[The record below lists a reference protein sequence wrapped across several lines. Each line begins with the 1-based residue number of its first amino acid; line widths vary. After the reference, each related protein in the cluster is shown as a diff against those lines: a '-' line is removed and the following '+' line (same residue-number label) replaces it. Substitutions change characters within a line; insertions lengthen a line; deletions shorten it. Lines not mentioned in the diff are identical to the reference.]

1 MPEPDEPARSTD
13 APDKLEHELVNS
25 LASIV
30 GFSQVISRDASLS
43 EDLRRNADLLA
54 EEAARTR
61 RMVQE
66 LLDLLRQRPL
76 EPAGQAQ
83 AQAPSAASARVGDAP
98 TETATGAQPAPSAST
113 ARPRVLVLDD
123 DHSMRAFLDKALTL
137 LGYEPVMTS
146 VAADAVMFAT
156 IGDHAVLLF
165 DNQMAGM
172 SGIEAFEAIVADRPD
187 LAARVVMMTGD
198 TLRPGLE
205 TFTARN
211 PVAVLTK
218 PFDLDTLDGTIRAV
232 MEATGQSRG

>member
-1 MPEPDEPARSTD
+1 VPDPQEPARPADTT
-13 APDKLEHELVNS
+13 KLEHDLVNS

-30 GFSQVISRDASLS
+30 GFSEVIRRDPSLP
-43 EDLRRNADLLA
+43 EALRDNADLLA
-54 EEAARTR
+54 DEASRTR
-61 RMVQE
+61 QMVQQ
-66 LLDLLRQRPL
+66 LLGILRQRPL
-76 EPAGQAQ
+76 EPPEQVQVPSDASTEAAVGAQ
-83 AQAPSAASARVGDAP
+83 TP
-98 TETATGAQPAPSAST
+98 TGAST
-113 ARPRVLVLDD
+113 TRPRVLVLDD
-123 DHSMRAFLDKALTL
+123 DQSMRAFLEKALTL

-172 SGIEAFEAIVADRPD
+172 SGIEAFDAVVAARPD
-187 LAARVVMMTGD
+187 LAARVVMMSGD

-205 TFTARN
+205 AFAARN
-211 PVAVLTK
+211 PLAVLTK

>member
-1 MPEPDEPARSTD
+1 MDTPT
-13 APDKLEHELVNS
+13 KLEHDLVNS

-30 GFSQVISRDASLS
+30 GFSQVIRLDASLPK
-43 EDLRRNADLLA
+43 DLRHNADLLA
-54 EEAARTR
+54 EEATRTR
-61 RMVQE
+61 QMVQE
-66 LLDLLRQRPL
+66 LLRILRQRPP
-76 EPAGQAQ
+76 EPPGQARVPTD
-83 AQAPSAASARVGDAP
+83 AASTVGNASTEPAASAQ
-98 TETATGAQPAPSAST
+98 ATTSAST
-113 ARPRVLVLDD
+113 TRPRVLVLDD
-123 DHSMRAFLDKALTL
+123 DRSMRAFLDKALSL

-172 SGIEAFEAIVADRPD
+172 SGIEAFDAVVAARPE
-187 LAARVVMMTGD
+187 LAARVVMMSGD
-198 TLRPGLE
+198 TLRSGLE
-205 TFTARN
+205 AFAARN

>member
-1 MPEPDEPARSTD
+1 VPDPQEPARPADTT
-13 APDKLEHELVNS
+13 KLEHDLVNS

-30 GFSQVISRDASLS
+30 GFSEVIRRDPSLP
-43 EDLRRNADLLA
+43 EVLRDNADLLA
-54 EEAARTR
+54 DEASRTR
-61 RMVQE
+61 QMVQQ
-66 LLDLLRQRPL
+66 LLGILRQRPL
-76 EPAGQAQ
+76 EPPEQVQVPSDASTEAAVGAQ
-83 AQAPSAASARVGDAP
+83 TP
-98 TETATGAQPAPSAST
+98 TGAST
-113 ARPRVLVLDD
+113 TRPRVLVLDD
-123 DHSMRAFLDKALTL
+123 DQSMRAFLEKALTL

-172 SGIEAFEAIVADRPD
+172 SGIEAFDAVVAARPD
-187 LAARVVMMTGD
+187 LAARVVMMSGD

-205 TFTARN
+205 AFAARN
-211 PVAVLTK
+211 PLAVLTK

>member
-1 MPEPDEPARSTD
+1 MPDRHEPAQPVDT
-13 APDKLEHELVNS
+13 ATKLEHDLVNS

-30 GFSQVISRDASLS
+30 GFSQVIRLDASLP
-43 EDLRRNADLLA
+43 EDLRHNADLLA

-61 RMVQE
+61 QMVQE
-66 LLDLLRQRPL
+66 LLGILRQRPPEPPGQARVPTDTPSTVGNAST
-76 EPAGQAQ
+76 EPAAGAQ
-83 AQAPSAASARVGDAP
+83 A
-98 TETATGAQPAPSAST
+98 TTSAST

-172 SGIEAFEAIVADRPD
+172 TGIEAFDAVVAARPE
-187 LAARVVMMTGD
+187 LAARVVMMSGD

-205 TFTARN
+205 AFAARN

>member
-1 MPEPDEPARSTD
+1 VPDPDEPARAADT
-13 APDKLEHELVNS
+13 PTKLEHDLVNS

-30 GFSQVISRDASLS
+30 GFSQVIRLDPSLP
-43 EDLRRNADLLA
+43 EDLRHNADLLA

-61 RMVQE
+61 LMVHE
-66 LLDLLRQRPL
+66 LLGILRQRPH
-76 EPAGQAQ
+76 EPSGP
-83 AQAPSAASARVGDAP
+83 AQAPSDAPSAVADAP
-98 TETATGAQPAPSAST
+98 TETATDRHATPIAPTA

-123 DHSMRAFLDKALTL
+123 DRSMRAFLDKALTL

-172 SGIEAFEAIVADRPD
+172 SGIEAFDAVVATRPD
-187 LAARVVMMTGD
+187 LAARVVMMSGD

-205 TFTARN
+205 AFAARN